1 VRGRDG
7 PPDKRLFRRARQGDR
22 QAFGVLLRRYDERLR
37 SLALRLVAEP
47 DRIDAVLKRAY
58 LRAWRSL
65 PSVQVPGSVS
75 EWLYRVVYN
84 ACINELRW
92 APEAATPEPVEGP
105 RVPLPAAS
113 AKRRLA
119 GLRALPPEE
128 RVPLVLIDAEGF
140 TLDAASRI
148 LQKPPA
154 EVAADL
160 ARARGRWRA
169 LVVGEPVRR
178 SAAEV
183 VELEPEE
190 VEAAS
195 GESPRERPRHV
206 RVLSSDTPPSPKR
219 RPYRPRSLPSPRGVH
234 AGGNGAAA
242 EPQPGGEPL
251 VDDEGSVEV
260 VGDGDA
266 GRGSPAN
273 GSAQTGRPNG
283 RAGDGADEG
292 DGADAQGGEVGVSGK
307 GKRPKAT

>member
-1 VRGRDG
+1 M
-7 PPDKRLFRRARQGDR
+7 
-22 QAFGVLLRRYDERLR
+22 LLRRYDARLR

-92 APEAATPEPVEGP
+92 APESDVPPPIDGP

-113 AKRRLA
+113 AKRRIA

-128 RVPLVLIDAEGF
+128 RVPLVLIDAEMF
-140 TLDAASRI
+140 SLDAASRI

-169 LVVGEPVRR
+169 IVVGEPVRR
-178 SAAEV
+178 SPAEV

-190 VEAAS
+190 VEAATESES
-195 GESPRERPRHV
+195 GQRERPRHV

-219 RPYRPRSLPSPRGVH
+219 RPFRPRSLPSHRATHAADVPAGPGVE
-234 AGGNGAAA
+234 AVDGFD
-242 EPQPGGEPL
+242 PPL
-251 VDDEGSVEV
+251 DDEGSVEV
-260 VGDGDA
+260 VGDGADLNGSEPDPSSNGGGDA
-266 GRGSPAN
+266 GG
-273 GSAQTGRPNG
+273 
-283 RAGDGADEG
+283 
-292 DGADAQGGEVGVSGK
+292 VVSG
-307 GKRPKAT
+307 GKAKRSKRT